1 MRWFTSDLHLG
12 HVRIIDYTDRPYRHV
27 AEMNEGLIALWN
39 AVVDP
44 DDEVWVIGDLA
55 MGRIDESLPHAARLV
70 GRKHLVIG
78 NHDRPFSDP
87 DRRDHWVQR
96 YLDVGGFTELHDG
109 EVECTLADRTLRLCH
124 FPYEGDHGD
133 EDRYPEHRPIDDGRW
148 LLHGH
153 VHEEWRQRGRMINV
167 GVDAWAGQPVSEEQL
182 AELIAAGERN
192 LDRRAWAHP

>member
-44 DDEVWVIGDLA
+44 D
-55 MGRIDESLPHAARLV
+55 
-70 GRKHLVIG
+70 
-78 NHDRPFSDP
+78 
-87 DRRDHWVQR
+87 RRDHWVQR
-96 YLDVGGFTELHDG
+96 YLDVGGFVELHDG

-182 AELIAAGERN
+182 AELIDAGERN